1 MPAVP
6 SYGGE
11 QLGMVEDFDA
21 MFNDPLNFDDLKG
34 LSNLEDEYDLPVVAV
49 PDVEAVESESE
60 EIEAES
66 KAKVVEAIKVA
77 TATVKAAKAKK
88 VIVDDAAEKL
98 EEIVENEESIIVE
111 LVKSVD
117 PTDVEEDVKEEVQEI
132 IAKTIVHSGAALADL
147 ENKEIRD
154 AIVAA
159 ELIEDVDSREVALAK
174 LIIDSGLDIKQ
185 LSEDVVNKKFR

>member
-1 MPAVP
+1 M
-6 SYGGE
+6 
-11 QLGMVEDFDA
+11 GMVEDFDA